1 MNHKD
6 VSPSALPPSFPAGQI
21 RPLRQREVKAIAV
34 IEGAEPAC
42 RLNAGVRV
50 TPQARFY
57 AAAELARRAGV
68 PQDFFRSWKVS
79 VSAERTVFEI
89 TNGTRKTVTFPH
101 ASAEVMNELA
111 AGKFHT
117 LRADWMRE
125 GSAGSS
131 TPDLVIPF
139 ASAKSKNKPIFV
151 CTGPDSVECSYD
163 LPLSILLTL
172 SRWEETLPGP
182 RDVHG
187 RFTASQSVAARDNF
201 LHRPIVDEY
210 GLAFEQALQFLF
222 PTWTRA
228 ERKLRVKVSHDADHV
243 GIPFR
248 WKNTLRYLTH
258 YGTPLCAGRDLL
270 GCMSDVEPTDLR
282 TLREIVLLSAHC
294 NLDPAVYWKSSPP
307 GPRDSGYDPR
317 HPKVRRLIDWLRERG
332 VESGV
337 HAGYRSFRSPER
349 LRREVAVLREVLG
362 DQPLGGRQHYLR
374 WCPETWIHWENCGL
388 SYDSSVG
395 YADRIGFRAGT
406 CFPYRP
412 WLLALNRQAD
422 LLEIPLLV
430 MDRTLLEY
438 MNLTA
443 AEAFAAV
450 QDCLGRCRAVGG
462 VFTTLWHNN
471 NLLDRHYRSVFREVL
486 ERCNEFQKT
495 LRPNAVSSSPP
506 SGDAAG
512 RGPMSPMSPIA

>member
-1 MNHKD
+1 MNHKET
-6 VSPSALPPSFPAGQI
+6 SPSAFPPSFAAGQM
-21 RPLRQREVKAIAV
+21 RPLHKREVKAISV
-34 IEGAEPAC
+34 IERAEVAG
-42 RLNAGVRV
+42 RLSAGVRI
-50 TPQARFY
+50 TAQARFY

-89 TNGTRKTVTFPH
+89 TNGTRKTLVFPH
-101 ASAEVMNELA
+101 LSAEVMKDLS
-111 AGKFHT
+111 AGKFPT
-117 LRADWMRE
+117 ARAEWMRP

-139 ASAKSKNKPIFV
+139 ASPRSRNKPIFFP
-151 CTGPDSVECSYD
+151 TGPDSVECSHD
-163 LPLSILLTL
+163 LALSTLLTL

-187 RFTASQSVAARDNF
+187 RFAASQSVAARDNF

-210 GLAFEQALQFLF
+210 GLAFEQALQYLF
-222 PTWTRA
+222 PTWTAA

-248 WKNTLRYLTH
+248 WKNTLRYVTH

-270 GCMSDVEPTDLR
+270 GWMSDVEPTDLR
-282 TLREIVLLSAHC
+282 ALREIVLLSARC
-294 NLDPAVYWKSSPP
+294 NLDPAVYWKGSPP

-317 HPKVRRLIDWLRERG
+317 HPKVRRLIQWLCERG

-337 HAGYRSFRSPER
+337 HAGYRTFRSPER

-395 YADRIGFRAGT
+395 FADRIGFRAGT
-406 CFPYRP
+406 CIPYRP

-430 MDRTLLEY
+430 MDRTLLES
-438 MNLTA
+438 MKLTA
-443 AEAFAAV
+443 TEALAAV

-462 VFTTLWHNN
+462 VFTILWHNN
-471 NLLDRHYRSVFREVL
+471 NLLDRHHRSVFCEVL
-486 ERCNEFQKT
+486 ECCDEFQET
-495 LRPNAVSSSPP
+495 PPPPPNAFGSALP
-506 SGDAAG
+506 GDAAG
-512 RGPMSPMSPIA
+512 RETRSPMA